1 MKNLQE
7 AIKNREPIEVYL
19 DNEHYDT
26 FYYNEKENIYQGEFG
41 FMPMDTVTKVLLRKE
56 EVNHIK
62 TEGRKNET

>member
-7 AIKNREPIEVYL
+7 VIKNREPIEIYL

-26 FYYNEKENIYQGEFG
+26 LYYNEKDNIYQGQFG
-41 FMPMDTVTKVLLRKE
+41 FMPMDTVTKVLLNKE

-62 TEGRKNET
+62 IEGVENE